1 MRRLASVLLF
11 VLGGWM
17 LSGEILTAF
26 LDVQPGVRDSVI
38 FIGLFGLLAA
48 LPLLLGMWASPG
60 RRAQEL
66 GLTVLLGVGFG
77 AFAAVGIG
85 LMMVDPKAKALL
97 PPMQGLGFTPV
108 VGAANLVVLV
118 AGGLLLYRSGS
129 APKAEETA

>member
-26 LDVQPGVRDSVI
+26 IDVQPGLRDSVI

-60 RRAQEL
+60 RRVQEL
-66 GLTVLLGVGFG
+66 GLTVLLGAGFG
-77 AFAAVGIG
+77 LFAAVGIA
-85 LMMVDPKAKALL
+85 LMLADPKAKALL
-97 PPMQGLGFTPV
+97 PPMQGLGFAPV
-108 VGAANLVVLV
+108 IGAANLVVLV
-118 AGGLLLYRSGS
+118 AAGWLLYRSGS
-129 APKAEETA
+129 AAKVEEAA